1 MRHGSV
7 GIAWEIQTRMAFTKF
22 HRVGSFTALAI
33 CLSLLPAASAWSQNK
48 KDASSAGSA
57 KDEPLVAEDQIPQN
71 RWRRY
76 DEGPLKISDFLQEPA
91 SAEDADPK
99 LAAMVFPDIRVEY
112 RYKTLKQGNTVTLRP
127 EGVQVWSAIDR
138 KRSWFS
144 RNAKPAQELLDH
156 EQGHFDLFEIAALQL
171 QQKIDNQLSG
181 GKIQYTARSEQAALD
196 KWSKELQTWV
206 TEAVKDTN
214 EISKQ
219 YDTLSSNGRE
229 SEPQAELRQL
239 QKRTLKQLQ
248 MQKSNSR

>member
-1 MRHGSV
+1 
-7 GIAWEIQTRMAFTKF
+7 MAFAVF
-22 HRVGSFTALAI
+22 QRVGSSLALAV
-33 CLSLLPAASAWSQNK
+33 CLGLLPLASAWGQGK
-48 KDASSAGSA
+48 QLVPTTGAS
-57 KDEPLVAEDQIPQN
+57 KEEPLVSEGQLPQN

-76 DEGPLKISDFLQEPA
+76 DEGPLKITDFLEEPA

-112 RYKTLKQGNTVTLRP
+112 RYKTLRQGNIITLRP
-127 EGVQVWSAIDR
+127 EEVQVWSAIDR

-144 RNAKPAQELLDH
+144 RKAQPAKELLDH
-156 EQGHFDLFEIAALQL
+156 EQGHFDLFEIAAIQL
-171 QQKIDNQLSG
+171 QQKIDHQLSA

-196 KWSKELQTWV
+196 KWSKELQSWV
-206 TEAVKDTN
+206 TEVVKETN

-219 YDTLSSNGRE
+219 YDSLSSNGR
-229 SEPQAELRQL
+229 SPEPQAELRQL

>member
-1 MRHGSV
+1 
-7 GIAWEIQTRMAFTKF
+7 MAMALSQ
-22 HRVGSFTALAI
+22 RVGSLVAVAI
-33 CLSLLPAASAWSQNK
+33 CLSLLPIASVCGQGKLAKPSPNSSQE
-48 KDASSAGSA
+48 
-57 KDEPLVAEDQIPQN
+57 EPLVTEGQLPQN

-76 DEGPLKISDFLQEPA
+76 DEGPLEIDDFLKEPA
-91 SAEDADPK
+91 SEKDADPK

-112 RYKTLKQGNTVTLRP
+112 RYKTLKQGSIVTLRP

-144 RNAKPAQELLDH
+144 RKAQPAKELLDH

-171 QQKIDNQLSG
+171 QQKIDNQLSA

-196 KWSKELQTWV
+196 KWSKELQSWV
-206 TEAVKDTN
+206 TEVVKETN

-219 YDTLSSNGRE
+219 YDSLSSNGR
-229 SEPQAELRQL
+229 SPEPQAELRQL